1 MLGLKSSLRQE
12 LRKPRDLPVVIAYWG
27 MRLRDLTQPN
37 KNERPEAAEHKRQR
51 EGGTVTVPRVALAGC
66 QKPSQITP
74 IRKRRNRIHQLKA
87 EAPHSLHL
95 SALRLS
101 LPPPSRQ
108 HRVTAEAGRG
118 IGHSKH
124 AAAGPLLL

>member
-1 MLGLKSSLRQE
+1 MVVAYLGL
-12 LRKPRDLPVVIAYWG
+12 I
-27 MRLRDLTQPN
+27 LRDLTQPN
-37 KNERPEAAEHKRQR
+37 ENARPEAAEHKRQT
-51 EGGTVTVPRVALAGC
+51 EGGTVTVPKEALAGC

-74 IRKRRNRIHQLKA
+74 IRKRRNRIHPLKA

-108 HRVTAEAGRG
+108 HRVTAEPGRG

-124 AAAGPLLL
+124 AAPGPLLR